1 LLQLDL
7 KPFRLRLI
15 ESREGR
21 SETMERTEVTEEVI
35 DLGKASVETKGEA
48 LIDQD
53 VGGGRQQFLTGIAQD

>member
-1 LLQLDL
+1 
-7 KPFRLRLI
+7 
-15 ESREGR
+15 
-21 SETMERTEVTEEVI
+21 MERTEVIEEVI

>member
-1 LLQLDL
+1 MRQLDL
-7 KPFRLRLI
+7 KPFRMRLF

-21 SETMERTEVTEEVI
+21 SETMERTEVIEEVI